1 MRTAPAVIVGNHEGR
16 PIKGGRSIVRTE
28 YKLNS
33 SLPKLALRVIYIG
46 SRPRALVD
54 T

>member
-1 MRTAPAVIVGNHEGR
+1 MVIVGNHEGR
-16 PIKGGRSIVRTE
+16 PIKGGRNIVIRTE
-28 YKLNS
+28 YRLNS